1 MVESI
6 DNEALDG
13 VFRALSD
20 RTRRAVIAELSSG
33 ERSVTELAEP
43 FDMSLAA
50 VSKHLKALEDANLIE
65 RTVTGRTHTFRVVY
79 PTLEHAYEWLRH
91 YERFWN
97 ARLDALESLLRA
109 EDAAKLPPKSPTA
122 KSPKKSKRKSK

>member
-1 MVESI
+1 MVEHH
-6 DNEALDG
+6 DEAALDH

-20 RTRRAVIAELSSG
+20 PTRRAVIAALANG
-33 ERSVTELAEP
+33 ERSVGELAEP

-50 VSKHLKALEDANLIE
+50 VSKHLRTLEDAGLIE
-65 RTVTGRTHTFRVVY
+65 RTVTGRTHTFKVVY

-97 ARLDALESLLRA
+97 ARVDALDALLRA
-109 EDAAKLPPKSPTA
+109 EDAAKKSPRRKPHAKRTA
-122 KSPKKSKRKSK
+122 K

>member
-1 MVESI
+1 MVEHH
-6 DNEALDG
+6 DEAALDH

-20 RTRRAVIAELSSG
+20 PTRRAVIAALASG
-33 ERSVTELAEP
+33 ERSVGELAEP

-50 VSKHLKALEDANLIE
+50 VSKHLRTLEDAGLIE
-65 RTVTGRTHTFRVVY
+65 RTVTGRTHTFKVVY

-97 ARLDALESLLRA
+97 ARVDALDALLRA
-109 EDAAKLPPKSPTA
+109 EDAAKKSPRRKPRAKRTA
-122 KSPKKSKRKSK
+122 K